1 MAAPE
6 IEARLK
12 KAGAAEEMVGRMRD
26 CIRSLNKRADEVFRG
41 SESERANFQ
50 YSLDKA
56 EDALQGLSVHLH
68 YFSCRLP
75 TEK

>member
-1 MAAPE
+1 MATPE

-12 KAGAAEEMVGRMRD
+12 KARAAQEMVNRMRD
-26 CIRSLNKRADEVFRG
+26 CIRNLNKRADEVFRG
-41 SESERANFQ
+41 SSAERANFQ

-56 EDALQGLSVHLH
+56 EESLQGVSVHLH
-68 YFSCRLP
+68 YLSCRLP